1 MADRR
6 EIEANEFRRALSC
19 FATGVTVVT
28 TLDEKGENVGIT
40 VSSFNSVSL
49 EPPLI
54 LWSVGVDSMGYDV
67 FTSAKYFA
75 VHVLALDQQELCDRF
90 AQSGNNK
97 FAALDCGE
105 GIHGVPI
112 LPEFAAC
119 LECSTEHVYPGGD
132 HKIIVGR
139 VHRCEDR
146 ESDPLIIHRSRFLRK
161 EGPA

>member
-1 MADRR
+1 MAART
-6 EIEANEFRRALSC
+6 EIEVEDFRRALSC

-28 TLDEKGENVGIT
+28 TLDAEAGKVGIT

-54 LWSVGVDSMGYDV
+54 LWSVGVDSMSYDV

-75 VHVLALDQQELCDRF
+75 VHVLGLHQQELSDRF

-97 FAALDCGE
+97 FDTLDCSE

-119 LECSTEHVYPGGD
+119 LECSTEYVYPGGD

-146 ESDPLIIHRSRFLRK
+146 EADPLIIHRSRFLKK
-161 EGPA
+161 ESPS